1 MKPFVALADCL
12 LRRIHR
18 RDTEVVEFVVF
29 LDQALFTPRPPRLDG
44 AMPSPAL
51 EEILNT
57 PY

>member
-29 LDQALFTPRPPRLDG
+29 LD
-44 AMPSPAL
+44 
-51 EEILNT
+51 
-57 PY
+57 